1 MDGTSAFEI
10 IGPKMIG
17 PSSSHTAG
25 ALKIAQM
32 ACKLVE
38 GNIKNVHFILYGSFA
53 RTYKGHGTDKALL
66 AGILGFETDDIRI
79 RDAYRYIAESGIS
92 YVFEADYAEQ
102 EIHPNT
108 VDIII
113 TGNEEQT
120 TKIRGVSVGGGKAV
134 ITGINGADIRLTN
147 EYNMVFTT
155 QEDVP
160 GVVTHITGCF
170 AKAAVNIAFMS
181 LFRKEKGVLAYTVIE
196 VDGIIPHSVL
206 DSIRDCEHIINAVM
220 IC

>member
-1 MDGTSAFEI
+1 
-10 IGPKMIG
+10 
-17 PSSSHTAG
+17 
-25 ALKIAQM
+25 
-32 ACKLVE
+32 LVE
-38 GNIKNVHFILYGSFA
+38 GNIKQVHFVLYGSFA

-66 AGILGFETDDIRI
+66 AGILGYETDDIRI
-79 RDAYRYIAESGIS
+79 RDAYRYIIESGIN
-92 YVFEADYAEQ
+92 YTFEVDYREQ
-102 EIHPNT
+102 EMHPNT

-120 TKIRGVSVGGGKAV
+120 TSIRGVSVGGGKAV

-196 VDGIIPHSVL
+196 VDGMIPHSVL
-206 DSIRDCEHIINAVM
+206 DNIRDCEHIINAVM